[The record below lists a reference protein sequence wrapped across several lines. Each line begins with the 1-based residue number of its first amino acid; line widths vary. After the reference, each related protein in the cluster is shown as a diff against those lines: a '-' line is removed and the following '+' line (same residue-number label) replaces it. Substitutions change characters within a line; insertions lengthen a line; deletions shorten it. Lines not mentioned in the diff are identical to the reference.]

1 MADVPGFEPGPIGEH
16 QLCEDEVGTPMASVT
31 KVLIHSQGDTQGSLK
46 LAIDHYRPSI
56 VFLISNPKTPASKFR
71 DWVKEGNPE
80 VGKWSTEVEHCILI
94 EIDPF
99 SESSVLEMIDAVK
112 QAKDEA
118 KQLAPD
124 KQLKF
129 FAGVSGGTKLMVIG
143 MALAAIQGNLTTYY
157 VDNPA
162 KSERN
167 SGEYVIEIEFMNH
180 LMATFSWLN
189 GDKRRLANLEYLRA
203 IKNREDL
210 GLQSTSKL
218 MDRTQMEEPFSEEE
232 LRTTILRVQDNITK
246 QLKLLAEKGLVSY
259 EGNNPRYWGLTELG
273 RFILSMYGE

>member
-1 MADVPGFEPGPIGEH
+1 MVS
-16 QLCEDEVGTPMASVT
+16 MT

-56 VFLISNPKTPASKFR
+56 VFLISNSETPASKFR
-71 DWVKEGNPE
+71 DWVEEGNPE

-99 SESSVLEMIDAVK
+99 SETSVLEMINAVK
-112 QAKDEA
+112 QAKEKA
-118 KQLAPD
+118 RQLAPN

-143 MALAAIQGNLTTYY
+143 MALAAIQGDLTTYY

-162 KSERN
+162 KSKRS
-167 SGEYVIEIEFMNH
+167 SGEYVFEIDFMNQV
-180 LMATFSWLN
+180 MAACSWLN
-189 GDKRRLANLEYLRA
+189 GDKRHLQNLDYLRV
-203 IKNREDL
+203 IQNREDR

-218 MDRTQMEEPFSEEE
+218 MDRTQMEGPFNEEE
-232 LRTTILRVQDNITK
+232 KSTTIRRVQDNITK
-246 QLKLLAEKGLVSY
+246 QLKTLAGKGLVSY
-259 EGNNPRYWGLTELG
+259 EGKSPRYWKLTELG
-273 RFILSMYGE
+273 RFILSTYGESLKSDSS